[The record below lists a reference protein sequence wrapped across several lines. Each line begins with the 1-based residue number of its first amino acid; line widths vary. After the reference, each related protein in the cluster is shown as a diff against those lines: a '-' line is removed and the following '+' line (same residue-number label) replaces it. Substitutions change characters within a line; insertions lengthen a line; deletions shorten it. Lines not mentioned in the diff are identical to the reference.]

1 MKIYI
6 ETLGCPKNEVDS
18 MMAQGVLG
26 SAGYEMTPNQEE
38 ADIIIV
44 NTCAFIQDAKEE
56 SIRTILELSELKNE
70 RCKLLVI
77 SGCLGQ
83 RYNEELFVEMPE
95 ADLIVGVND
104 YAKLPELID
113 KALNG
118 GRQKF
123 CNAACSSF
131 EEFDNL
137 TSEVRNASA
146 YLKIAEGCNNRCTY
160 CIIPY
165 IRGEYRSRKKENILN
180 EARELVE
187 RGAKE
192 LVLVAQDTTNY
203 GFGLYDDYGLP
214 ELLSDLGKIDGLK
227 WIRLMYCYPDK
238 ITDRLIEEIRDNPK
252 VCKYIDMPVQH
263 GSDTVLKAMNRKSL
277 KADIEAVV
285 KKMQQQIPDMAIRTT
300 IIVGFPG
307 EKAAEFDELYDF
319 VEEMKFDRLGV
330 FSYSKEE
337 GTPAAKMKPQVRS
350 DVKERRREAIMQ
362 LQQGISLEKNLKK
375 VGSICEVLV
384 EEGPDE
390 EGGYIGRT
398 QYDAAEIDNSVIFV
412 SDRNLSP
419 GEFVKVKITD
429 AFDYDLTGEVVE

>member
-123 CNAACSSF
+123 CNVACSSF

-180 EARELVE
+180 EARELVS
-187 RGAKE
+187 RGTKE
-192 LVLVAQDTTNY
+192 LVLVAQDTTHY

>member
-38 ADIIIV
+38 ADIVIV

-123 CNAACSSF
+123 CNVACSSF

-180 EARELVE
+180 EARELVS

-203 GFGLYDDYGLP
+203 GFGLYDNYGLP

-285 KKMQQQIPDMAIRTT
+285 KKMQQQIPDIAIRTT

-337 GTPAAKMKPQVRS
+337 GTPAAMMKPQVRS

>member
-123 CNAACSSF
+123 CNVACSSF

-180 EARELVE
+180 EARELVS
-187 RGAKE
+187 RGTKE

>member
-26 SAGYEMTPNQEE
+26 SGGYEMTPNQEE

-56 SIRTILELSELKNE
+56 SIRTILELSELKKE

-123 CNAACSSF
+123 CNGACSAF

-165 IRGEYRSRKKENILN
+165 IRGEYRSRKKENILK
-180 EARELVE
+180 EARELVAQ
-187 RGAKE
+187 GAKE

-203 GFGLYDDYGLP
+203 GFGLYDDYGLA

-285 KKMQQQIPDMAIRTT
+285 KKMQKEIPDIAIRTT

-319 VEEMKFDRLGV
+319 VEEMQFDRLGV

-337 GTPAAKMKPQVRS
+337 GTPAAKIKPQVRS

-375 VGSICEVLV
+375 VGDICEVLV

-412 SDRNLSP
+412 SDKKLSP

>member
-123 CNAACSSF
+123 CNVACSSF

-180 EARELVE
+180 EARELVS

-412 SDRNLSP
+412 SYRNLSP